1 MNYQSY
7 DYETDTDAA
16 PWTAAPTSAQMVA
29 APRNTQLMPAAPVTA
44 ANSSEMVVLGSML
57 QSVQQTQMQQ
67 IYMLREFDSR
77 ISRLEQ
83 AARPN
88 PAPQTPTYERAT
100 WWALWGL
107 LMLVLGGAL
116 TVVIV
121 LILLNIQ
128 FR

>member
-1 MNYQSY
+1 MNYQTY
-7 DYETDTDAA
+7 DYETDSDAA
-16 PWTAAPTSAQMVA
+16 PWMAGPSSTQMVG
-29 APRNTQLMPAAPVTA
+29 APRNTLTTTTPQP

-77 ISRLEQ
+77 IARLEQ
-83 AARPN
+83 ASRPN
-88 PAPQTPTYERAT
+88 QAPQTPTYERAT

-116 TVVIV
+116 TVVLV
-121 LILLNIQ
+121 LILMNIQ
-128 FR
+128 FRT

>member
-1 MNYQSY
+1 MNYQNY
-7 DYETDTDAA
+7 DYETDNDAA
-16 PWTAAPTSAQMVA
+16 PWTAAPNSSQMMA
-29 APRNTQLMPAAPVTA
+29 APRNTHLVPASNATA
-44 ANSSEMVVLGSML
+44 SGSDMVVLGSML

-67 IYMLREFDSR
+67 IYMLRDFDSR

-83 AARPN
+83 ANRPN
-88 PAPQTPTYERAT
+88 PVPQTPSYERAT

-121 LILLNIQ
+121 LILMNVQ

>member
-7 DYETDTDAA
+7 DYETDTDTA
-16 PWTAAPTSAQMVA
+16 PWTPAPNGSQIVT
-29 APRNTQLMPAAPVTA
+29 APRHTHIVPATPPATTH
-44 ANSSEMVVLGSML
+44 NSELVALGSML
-57 QSVQQTQMQQ
+57 QNMQQTQVQQ
-67 IYMLREFDSR
+67 IYMLREFDHR
-77 ISRLEQ
+77 ISRLETG
-83 AARPN
+83 ARPN

-116 TVVIV
+116 TIVIV
-121 LILLNIQ
+121 LILMNIE